1 MVKGELARRIQQL
14 IEDSMKKNLSVPGL
28 VIGRLISDQYRTTA
42 QGEAMYSLNEL
53 QRVTIH
59 NGNVEAFQNTW
70 VMVLSGMKTTI
81 TEDILHEL
89 YYGQVQH
96 LAELK
101 DSIAYYKR
109 LDDDHPEKSY
119 KWLYDLV
126 EKHIAWKRKEQVKK
140 SLHKGIGP
148 ALHPALGAKGKKGK
162 GKGKKGKGKGKGKT
176 KKSGKTKKPRSSSL
190 SASQKRKTLC
200 QYWARG
206 VCRHESERDC
216 GFRHSHEERKP
227 KKRPKAKAKAKAVPA
242 PPKKHPAAADRA
254 SSEKKKKLC
263 REFKKGTCSKSHQ
276 DCPFSHSQKLLA
288 TKTTKACSLFMQGN
302 CTKGKAC
309 SFSHESS
316 VVAAA
321 KAKAK
326 TKAKAKAVPAIGRFM
341 KLACAVAAVTSLPT
355 ATPLNWTGL
364 VPLSIPKDA
373 PTPVAPPSPFNTVR
387 VFLLCADDNPVTCA
401 NPVAAPAR
409 KLRAAAAHSIMR
421 ARKWLMDTGCG
432 NDIVN
437 IHNLPEEVRQYI
449 HAVAQGITFETAN
462 GIIETYEQICMEIPA
477 LGDVEN
483 QIAAWCLGDTPDV
496 LSIGYRCQALGYGF
510 IWPPYADHCFLVP
523 PECKFPVISG
533 KMKNSYVRCEAEDY
547 IPYLTDDFNQMPVG
561 AGRAAPA
568 TAHGNG
574 KPTVVAGSPVSDPV
588 SVPCDLAP
596 ALPAGTPASGAADD
610 DEAEDD
616 ELPAGRLS
624 LGVLINQPRKRNEG
638 NSPLKKAPS
647 IYPMGAPTSNSEI
660 TAPEISCS
668 KSDPNFRRGAS
679 SARNG

>member
-1 MVKGELARRIQQL
+1 MPIAKLWNTHRRFRTLSTKLAAAFLKVVKGELARRIQQL
-14 IEDSMKKNLSVPGL
+14 IEDSMKENLSVPGL
-28 VIGRLISDQYRTTA
+28 VIGRLISDWYRTTS

-70 VMVLSGMKTTI
+70 VMVLRGMKTTI
-81 TEDILHEL
+81 TDDILHEL
-89 YYGQVQH
+89 YLGQVQH
-96 LAELK
+96 LSELK

-109 LDDDHPEKSY
+109 LDDDHPDKSY

-126 EKHIAWKRKEQVKK
+126 EKHITWKRKEQVKK

-148 ALHPALGAKGKKGK
+148 VLHPALGAKGKKGN

-176 KKSGKTKKPRSSSL
+176 KKGGKTKKPRSSSL
-190 SASQKRKTLC
+190 SASQKKKTLC

-206 VCRHESERDC
+206 VCRHESAKDC
-216 GFRHSHEERKP
+216 GFRHSHDEQRPPKKP
-227 KKRPKAKAKAKAVPA
+227 KKPKAKAKAKAVPA
-242 PPKKHPAAADRA
+242 PPKKHPAAGNRA

-263 REFKKGTCSKSHQ
+263 REFKKGTCGKSHA

-288 TKTTKACSLFMQGN
+288 TKTTKACSMFMQGN

-309 SFSHESS
+309 NYSHETS
-316 VVAAA
+316 VIAAA

-326 TKAKAKAVPAIGRFM
+326 GKAKAKATPAIGRLM
-341 KLACAVAAVTSLPT
+341 KLACAVAAVTGLPT

-364 VPLSIPKDA
+364 VTSSIPKDA
-373 PTPVAPPSPFNTVR
+373 PSYIAPPSPFDTVK
-387 VFLLCADDNPVTCA
+387 VFLLCADDNPAIRAGPT
-401 NPVAAPAR
+401 AAPAR
-409 KLRAAAAHSIMR
+409 KLKAAAANSIMR

-437 IHNLPEEVRQYI
+437 KHNLPKEVRQYI

-477 LGDVEN
+477 LGEVEN

-523 PECKFPVISG
+523 PECKFPAISD

-547 IPYLTDDFNQMPVG
+547 IPYLTDSFNQMPAG
-561 AGRAAPA
+561 AHMRSAPA
-568 TAHGNG
+568 TEHGNV
-574 KPTVVAGSPVSDPV
+574 KPTVVAGTPVND
-588 SVPCDLAP
+588 SVCVP
-596 ALPAGTPASGAADD
+596 
-610 DEAEDD
+610 
-616 ELPAGRLS
+616 
-624 LGVLINQPRKRNEG
+624 
-638 NSPLKKAPS
+638 
-647 IYPMGAPTSNSEI
+647 
-660 TAPEISCS
+660 
-668 KSDPNFRRGAS
+668 
-679 SARNG
+679 